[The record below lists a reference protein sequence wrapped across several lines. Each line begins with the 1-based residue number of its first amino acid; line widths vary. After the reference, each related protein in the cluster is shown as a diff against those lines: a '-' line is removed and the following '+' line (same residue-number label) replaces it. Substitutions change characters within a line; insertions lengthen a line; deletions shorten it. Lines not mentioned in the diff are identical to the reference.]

1 MQHARSLLFVP
12 GDDEERLDAARES
25 AADGVILDLEDTVGP
40 AAKERARAAT
50 LETVRSWDD
59 ERTQCVVRI
68 NGLDTPHGIA
78 DAEAFAQASVR
89 PGAVLVPDVR
99 NGTEL
104 EIVTDAFEAASI
116 DVPLVALIERP
127 EAVLSA
133 HRIARS
139 TPRLSGLVFG
149 SIDFQTNM
157 GMAVLDPETDLYV
170 PRYVIAMAAS
180 AAGIGAIDTVMLD
193 TGNESR
199 LREEATTARML
210 GYDGKAAMT
219 PEQAAIINEAFTP
232 SESTVARARRLVE
245 AFESAGEDTGLI
257 EFEGTLVDKPVAD
270 QQRDLLAQA
279 ANTE

>member
-1 MQHARSLLFVP
+1 
-12 GDDEERLDAARES
+12 
-25 AADGVILDLEDTVGP
+25 
-40 AAKERARAAT
+40 
-50 LETVRSWDD
+50 
-59 ERTQCVVRI
+59 
-68 NGLDTPHGIA
+68 
-78 DAEAFAQASVR
+78 
-89 PGAVLVPDVR
+89 
-99 NGTEL
+99 L